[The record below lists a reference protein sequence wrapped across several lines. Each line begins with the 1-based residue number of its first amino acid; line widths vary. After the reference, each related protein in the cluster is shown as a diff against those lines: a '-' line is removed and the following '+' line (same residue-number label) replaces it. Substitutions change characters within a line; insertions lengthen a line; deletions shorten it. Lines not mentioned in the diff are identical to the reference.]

1 MLDTQLAMPTV
12 AHKIHRPDTAV
23 SNSLA
28 PFNIIRTETVL
39 SRLPIHNLS
48 KNGKI
53 DIQITRKNAH
63 GEVDLLWDVTYT
75 DRYGQPRQ
83 LAYKLDTLI
92 INRRIDEL
100 RKPLP
105 KVIRIDGLKQICR
118 IFKLHTSGKNTRDL
132 KKAFH
137 QNAGAY
143 ITAKLHYK
151 TKDGTEK
158 DLEAGFN
165 RYSVVFTGER
175 LPNGTKADAVYL
187 VLNDVY
193 LDVLNNAPIRPLDYD
208 YLDALQPSAQ
218 RFYEVVSFKIYAAI
232 KYRHR
237 HAKLAYSEYCIFS
250 AQQRY
255 YDYDHFKKQMYKVHK
270 PHLQSGY
277 IDKVSYEAT
286 TDDDGKPDWL
296 MCYIPGPKARA
307 EFRTFNGKHAKGAD
321 ILDQESVLAIETSE
335 ASPRDD
341 ARDLVAYFHRRF
353 HDDETA
359 TPEAKDLEFAASLIT
374 QHGMEKSRF
383 IVEYSK
389 GAADATKYSPDM
401 LIGIRKYVSVA
412 LKTFEAQEKNR
423 QLEKNKEREAKLEDR
438 YRAYKNTKIQE
449 IESTLSAQECDDLKA
464 AIREQLRAENTDPTV
479 LGLGV
484 QLQLDAEL
492 AERAGVPPYEEW
504 RKQQE

>member
-1 MLDTQLAMPTV
+1 MLDTQLAMPT
-12 AHKIHRPDTAV
+12 V

-53 DIQITRKNAH
+53 DIQITKKNVH

-137 QNAGAY
+137 QNAGVY

-187 VLNDVY
+187 VLNDIY

-208 YLDALQPSAQ
+208 YLDALQPTAQ

-307 EFRTFNGKHAKGAD
+307 EFRAFHRTHTNSADTF
-321 ILDQESVLAIETSE
+321 DQESALTLQTSE
-335 ASPRDD
+335 AQAPDE
-341 ARDLVAYFHRRF
+341 ARDLVEYFHKSF
-353 HDDETA
+353 DHSDTSTA
-359 TPEAKDLEFAASLIT
+359 TARDLELAAAWIS
-374 QHGMEKSRF
+374 QYGMAKSRF
-383 IVEYSK
+383 VVEYSQE
-389 GAADATKYSPDM
+389 AAAATKYAPDM
-401 LIGIRKYVSVA
+401 LIGIRKYA
-412 LKTFEAQEKNR
+412 DLAIKKFEAREEHQQAEQR
-423 QLEKNKEREAKLEDR
+423 KERETKLKDR
-438 YRAYKNTKIQE
+438 YRVYKNAKIQQ
-449 IESTLSAQECDDLKA
+449 IESTLSARELDDLKA
-464 AIREQLRAENTDPTV
+464 AIREKLLAKNPNPEG
-479 LGLGV
+479 LGLGI
-484 QLQLDAEL
+484 QMHLDSEL
-492 AERAGVPPYEEW
+492 ADRAGVPEYEEW
-504 RKQQE
+504 RKQYQ